1 MSETAGLSAMTFLVG
16 ILAAALVAAVGLGAN
31 VPVVGNGRGAFF
43 ALAIMGAIMC
53 KRGVVPWLG
62 FSDPFTVAGTIIGVI
77 NLLLIGS
84 VLFHLRLPLITN
96 VRAATLTLGA
106 LMAVK
111 VVLALI
117 RGGLR

>member
-1 MSETAGLSAMTFLVG
+1 MTFLVVV
-16 ILAAALVAAVGLGAN
+16 LAAALVAAVGFGVK
-31 VPVVGNGRGAFF
+31 VPVVGNDRGAFL

-53 KRGVVPWLG
+53 KRGVVPWRG
-62 FSDPFTVAGTIIGVI
+62 FSDPFTVAGTIIGVF

-84 VLFHLRLPLITN
+84 VVFHIRLPLITN
-96 VRAATLTLGA
+96 VRAATLALGA

-117 RGGLR
+117 RAGLR